1 MEFDPEAVKELA
13 KNSGGDYRSALLD
26 TQSLAPT
33 ITIETV
39 AELFP
44 RMKKEKIFSVMAK
57 IFKGHDMRGIQQM
70 VNNSEV
76 SSDFYDDVKLEN
88 GVVTYW
94 SKKTKKYVPVKE
106 KNKESIFFEIKT
118 ALGVEFATESE
129 LF

>member
-1 MEFDPEAVKELA
+1 MGKLEIGAIVSLKNDVGDKFTGEL
-13 KNSGGDYRSALLD
+13 
-26 TQSLAPT
+26 
-33 ITIETV
+33 
-39 AELFP
+39 
-44 RMKKEKIFSVMAK
+44 
-57 IFKGHDMRGIQQM
+57 
-70 VNNSEV
+70 SEV
-76 SSDFYDDVKLEN
+76 FSDFYDDVKLED

>member
-1 MEFDPEAVKELA
+1 MGKLEIGAIVSVIDEVGDKFTGEL
-13 KNSGGDYRSALLD
+13 
-26 TQSLAPT
+26 
-33 ITIETV
+33 
-39 AELFP
+39 
-44 RMKKEKIFSVMAK
+44 
-57 IFKGHDMRGIQQM
+57 
-70 VNNSEV
+70 SEV
-76 SSDFYDDVKLEN
+76 FSDFYDDVKLED

>member
-1 MEFDPEAVKELA
+1 MGKLEIGAIVSVINEVGDKFTGEL
-13 KNSGGDYRSALLD
+13 
-26 TQSLAPT
+26 
-33 ITIETV
+33 
-39 AELFP
+39 
-44 RMKKEKIFSVMAK
+44 
-57 IFKGHDMRGIQQM
+57 
-70 VNNSEV
+70 SEV
-76 SSDFYDDVKLEN
+76 FSDFYDDVKLEN

>member
-1 MEFDPEAVKELA
+1 MGKLEIGAIVSFINEVGDKFTGEL
-13 KNSGGDYRSALLD
+13 
-26 TQSLAPT
+26 
-33 ITIETV
+33 
-39 AELFP
+39 
-44 RMKKEKIFSVMAK
+44 
-57 IFKGHDMRGIQQM
+57 
-70 VNNSEV
+70 SEV
-76 SSDFYDDVKLEN
+76 FSDFYDDVKLEN

>member
-1 MEFDPEAVKELA
+1 MVKLEIGAIVSFINEVGDKFTGEL
-13 KNSGGDYRSALLD
+13 
-26 TQSLAPT
+26 
-33 ITIETV
+33 
-39 AELFP
+39 
-44 RMKKEKIFSVMAK
+44 
-57 IFKGHDMRGIQQM
+57 
-70 VNNSEV
+70 SEV
-76 SSDFYDDVKLEN
+76 FSDFYDDVKLED